1 MSTPTTK
8 EIQELKIHPV
18 EIEQLEILN
27 KANELWVK
35 QRALTPLE
43 EIAKWS
49 GEDIGEYD
57 PEAFGLFFP
66 DVTVGEVD
74 PIVFDIETLRRY
86 KEQKLEQIVETY
98 SAKYGPPTQEQ
109 LDDAKFSINNGLF
122 TNLTFE
128 PQTSKLILD
137 PVDSMN
143 DPEADP
149 WLDTVNNWL
158 VYSSNEMLT
167 DPRQPLIEH
176 KMIPI
181 LDQAVLNDDFDQ
193 DLLTTIVGFQKM
205 QSIDKLDAIK
215 RPYLE
220 DYEENNVE
228 KNTFNVLQRDLPK
241 LLADLDRIKT
251 QINVDYV
258 DFVKTS
264 QTTKDG
270 NQYFTAQAE
279 SKRLEYFGVTESL
292 QIPEPPD
299 MVKMA
304 TDSKYFKETIEGYI
318 GTQGGVGNPNS
329 AINPETNEAY
339 DANQKRAYRN
349 TNAIIVD
356 AAQETFNKY
365 FVDGQFT
372 QEAYSEA
379 AKFGLSPELFLTQ
392 VINEQTKSYFKEDE
406 ESKVSMYDEQIN
418 KSIEAFEKADATQKF
433 KDSTDTF
440 KKRRSVFQD
449 YLLENPQYRDAAQDS
464 FQFNALANEMAD
476 RLKNYDSIED
486 FEADTD
492 IQRDIDTIV
501 ERLDPD
507 APPSF
512 PTQIEGPDGQMIQI
526 PGLVARPAP
535 TPNPFTLDSI
545 NQQILEMAVDRPELA
560 KFIQEQV
567 ALPGFEERFKQV
579 AVPQLD
585 EEAYREAFASD
596 ASIAAE
602 RAASAQAARDEIAD
616 IEEMQRI
623 ERREGVEM
631 DAQGIQQQIDQER
644 QSRLAEL
651 RQRERRDSAQPGADP
666 EVRQSVRER
675 LTTPAQTIGE
685 FFAQELPGFERRFE
699 ESPFFRL
706 EQERKEREDEQ
717 RRRPLLRTG
726 GRGRTVVT
734 RGRR

>member
-1 MSTPTTK
+1 MTTPT
-8 EIQELKIHPV
+8 LK
-18 EIEQLEILN
+18 EIEQLQILN

-49 GEDIGEYD
+49 GEDIRTYD
-57 PEAFGLFFP
+57 YDEFGLLFP

-98 SAKYGPPTQEQ
+98 SAKYGRPTQEQ
-109 LDDAKFSINNGLF
+109 LTQAFDVLDNQLFS
-122 TNLTFE
+122 NLTFE

-143 DPEADP
+143 NPEADP
-149 WLDTVNNWL
+149 WLDTVNNWM
-158 VYSSNEMLT
+158 VYSGNEMLT

-205 QSIDKLDAIK
+205 QSMDKLDAIE

-228 KNTFNVLQRDLPK
+228 KNSFNVLQRDLPK
-241 LLADLDRIKT
+241 LLADLERIKT

-264 QTTKDG
+264 QAIKDG
-270 NQYFTAQAE
+270 NQYYTAQAE
-279 SKRLEYFGVTESL
+279 SKRLEYFGVTEAL
-292 QIPEPPD
+292 QIPEPLDP
-299 MVKMA
+299 VKMA

-318 GTQGGVGNPNS
+318 GTHGGVGNPNS

-339 DANQKRAYRN
+339 NANQKRAYRN

-356 AAQETFNKY
+356 AAEETFNKY

-379 AKFGLSPELFLTQ
+379 AKFGLSPELYVTQ
-392 VINEQTKSYFKEDE
+392 KINEQTKLFFEEDE
-406 ESKVSMYDEQIN
+406 ESKVSMYDKQIN
-418 KSIEAFEKADATQKF
+418 ESIGAFEKAEATQNYKAT
-433 KDSTDTF
+433 TDTF

-449 YLLENPQYRDAAQDS
+449 YLLENPQYRNAAQDE

-476 RLKNYDSIED
+476 RLKDYESLED

-512 PTQIEGPDGQMIQI
+512 PTQIEGPNGQMIQI

-545 NQQILEMAVDRPELA
+545 SQEILELAVDRPELA
-560 KFIQEQV
+560 RFIEQQI
-567 ALPGFEERFKQV
+567 ALPGFEERFRQV

-585 EEAYREAFASD
+585 EEAYSEAFASD
-596 ASIAAE
+596 TEIAAE

-616 IEEMQRI
+616 IEEMKEI
-623 ERREGVEM
+623 ERREGVETS
-631 DAQGIQQQIDQER
+631 AQAMQQVAQER
-644 QSRLAEL
+644 QSRVSEL
-651 RQRERRDSAQPGADP
+651 REIERRASVQPGADP
-666 EVRQSVRER
+666 EVRQIVRER

>member
-1 MSTPTTK
+1 VSTPT
-8 EIQELKIHPV
+8 LK
-18 EIEQLEILN
+18 EIEQLQILN

-49 GEDIGEYD
+49 GEDIRTYD
-57 PEAFGLFFP
+57 YDEFGLLFP

-98 SAKYGPPTQEQ
+98 SAKYGRPTQEQ
-109 LDDAKFSINNGLF
+109 LTQAFDVLDNQLFS
-122 TNLTFE
+122 NLTFE
-128 PQTSKLILD
+128 PQTSKLILN

-143 DPEADP
+143 NPEADP
-149 WLDTVNNWL
+149 WLDTVNNWM
-158 VYSSNEMLT
+158 VYSGNEMLT

-205 QSIDKLDAIK
+205 QSMDKLDAIE

-228 KNTFNVLQRDLPK
+228 KNSFNVLQRDLPK

-264 QTTKDG
+264 QTIKDG
-270 NQYFTAQAE
+270 NQYYTAQAE

-339 DANQKRAYRN
+339 GANQKRAYRN

-392 VINEQTKSYFKEDE
+392 VINEQTKLFFEEDE
-406 ESKVSMYDEQIN
+406 ESKVSMYDEKIN
-418 KSIEAFEKADATQKF
+418 KDIEAFEKADATQKF

-440 KKRRSVFQD
+440 NKRRSV
-449 YLLENPQYRDAAQDS
+449 
-464 FQFNALANEMAD
+464 AD
-476 RLKNYDSIED
+476 RLKEYESLED

-567 ALPGFEERFKQV
+567 ALPGFEERFRQV

-602 RAASAQAARDEIAD
+602 RAASAQAARDEIED
-616 IEEMQRI
+616 IEQLQRI
-623 ERREGVEM
+623 EAQEGVEM

-651 RQRERRDSAQPGADP
+651 RQTERRDSAQPGADP

>member
-1 MSTPTTK
+1 VSAPT
-8 EIQELKIHPV
+8 LK
-18 EIEQLEILN
+18 EIEQLQILN
-27 KANELWVK
+27 KANEIWVR

-49 GEDIGEYD
+49 GEDIRTYD
-57 PEAFGLFFP
+57 YDEFGLLFP

-86 KEQKLEQIVETY
+86 KEQKLEQIAETY

-109 LDDAKFSINNGLF
+109 LNQAFDVLNNQLFS
-122 TNLTFE
+122 NLTFE

-143 DPEADP
+143 DAEADP
-149 WLDTVNNWL
+149 WLDTVNNWM
-158 VYSSNEMLT
+158 VYSGNEMLT

-176 KMIPI
+176 KMTPI

-193 DLLTTIVGFQKM
+193 DLLTTILGFQKM
-205 QSIDKLDAIK
+205 QSIDKSDAIE

-251 QINVDYV
+251 QLNVDYV

-270 NQYFTAQAE
+270 NQYYTAQAE

-304 TDSKYFKETIEGYI
+304 TNSKYFKETIEGYI

-339 DANQKRAYRN
+339 GANQKRAYRN

-356 AAQETFNKY
+356 AAQDAFNKY

-392 VINEQTKSYFKEDE
+392 VINEQTKLFFEEDE
-406 ESKVSMYDEQIN
+406 ESKVSMYDKQIDE
-418 KSIEAFEKADATQKF
+418 SIGAFEKAEATQNYKAT
-433 KDSTDTF
+433 TDTF

-449 YLLENPQYRDAAQDS
+449 YLLENPQYRNAAQDE

-476 RLKNYDSIED
+476 RLKNYESLED

-501 ERLDPD
+501 ERLDPS

-512 PTQIEGPDGQMIQI
+512 PTQIEGPNGQMIQI

-545 NQQILEMAVDRPELA
+545 SQEILELAVDRPELA
-560 KFIQEQV
+560 RFIEQQI
-567 ALPGFEERFKQV
+567 ALPGFEERFRKV

-585 EEAYREAFASD
+585 EEAYSETFASD
-596 ASIAAE
+596 ESIAAE

-616 IEEMQRI
+616 IEEMKEI
-623 ERREGVEM
+623 ERREGVETS
-631 DAQGIQQQIDQER
+631 AQAMQQVAQER
-644 QSRLAEL
+644 QSRVSEL
-651 RQRERRDSAQPGADP
+651 REIERRASVQPGADP
-666 EVRQSVRER
+666 EVRQIVRER

>member
-1 MSTPTTK
+1 MSTPT
-8 EIQELKIHPV
+8 LK
-18 EIEQLEILN
+18 EIEQLQILN

-49 GEDIGEYD
+49 GEDISEYD

-86 KEQKLEQIVETY
+86 KEQKLEQIAETY

-109 LDDAKFSINNGLF
+109 LNQAFDVLDNQLFS
-122 TNLTFE
+122 NLTFE
-128 PQTSKLILD
+128 AQTSKLILD

-143 DPEADP
+143 NPEADP
-149 WLDTVNNWL
+149 WLDTVNNWM
-158 VYSSNEMLT
+158 VYSGNEMLT

-205 QSIDKLDAIK
+205 QSMDKLDAIE

-228 KNTFNVLQRDLPK
+228 KNSFNVLQRDLPK

-264 QTTKDG
+264 QTPKDG
-270 NQYFTAQAE
+270 NQYYTAQAE

-339 DANQKRAYRN
+339 GANQKRAYRN

-356 AAQETFNKY
+356 AAEETFNKY

-392 VINEQTKSYFKEDE
+392 VINEQTKLFFEEDE
-406 ESKVSMYDEQIN
+406 ESKVSMYDEKIN
-418 KSIEAFEKADATQKF
+418 KDIEAFEKADATQKF

-545 NQQILEMAVDRPELA
+545 NQEILEMAVDRPELA

-567 ALPGFEERFKQV
+567 ALPGFEERFRQV

-585 EEAYREAFASD
+585 EEAYSEAFALDPSV
-596 ASIAAE
+596 SE
-602 RAASAQAARDEIAD
+602 ELEIAKQEISD
-616 IEEMQRI
+616 IEKTMRI
-623 ERREGVEM
+623 EAQEDVDEA
-631 DAQGIQQQIDQER
+631 AQGMQQQIDQER
-644 QSRLAEL
+644 QSRLNEL
-651 RQRERRDSAQPGADP
+651 RQTEKMYSGQTGLDP

>member
-1 MSTPTTK
+1 MSTPT
-8 EIQELKIHPV
+8 LK
-18 EIEQLEILN
+18 EIEQLQILN
-27 KANELWVK
+27 KANELWVR

-49 GEDIGEYD
+49 GEDIGVYD
-57 PEAFGLFFP
+57 YDEFGLLFP

-86 KEQKLEQIVETY
+86 KDQKLEQIVETY
-98 SAKYGPPTQEQ
+98 SAKYGPPTEEQ
-109 LDDAKFSINNGLF
+109 KDQASDVLDNQLFS
-122 TNLTFE
+122 NLTFE
-128 PQTSKLILD
+128 AQTSKLILD

-149 WLDTVNNWL
+149 WLDTVNNWM
-158 VYSSNEMLT
+158 VYSGNEMLT

-205 QSIDKLDAIK
+205 QSMDKLDAIE

-228 KNTFNVLQRDLPK
+228 KNSFNVLQRDLPK
-241 LLADLDRIKT
+241 LLADLERIKT

-264 QTTKDG
+264 QAIKDG
-270 NQYFTAQAE
+270 NQYYTAQAE

-318 GTQGGVGNPNS
+318 GNQGGVGNPNS

-339 DANQKRAYRN
+339 GANQKRAYRN

-356 AAQETFNKY
+356 AAEETFNKY

-379 AKFGLSPELFLTQ
+379 AKFGLSPELYVTQ
-392 VINEQTKSYFKEDE
+392 KINEQTKLFFEEDE
-406 ESKVSMYDEQIN
+406 ESKVSMYDKQIN
-418 KSIEAFEKADATQKF
+418 ESIGAFEKADATQNYKA
-433 KDSTDTF
+433 TPDTF

-449 YLLENPQYRDAAQDS
+449 YLLENPQYRNAAQDE
-464 FQFNALANEMAD
+464 FQFNALANELAD
-476 RLKNYDSIED
+476 RLKDYESLED

-512 PTQIEGPDGQMIQI
+512 PTQIEGPNGQMIQI

-545 NQQILEMAVDRPELA
+545 SQEILELAVDRPELA
-560 KFIQEQV
+560 RFIEQQI
-567 ALPGFEERFKQV
+567 ALPGFEERFRQV

-585 EEAYREAFASD
+585 EEAYSEAFASD
-596 ASIAAE
+596 TEIAAE
-602 RAASAQAARDEIAD
+602 RAASAQAARDEIED
-616 IEEMQRI
+616 IEQLQRI
-623 ERREGVEM
+623 EAQEGVEM
-631 DAQGIQQQIDQER
+631 DAQGMQQQIDQER

-651 RQRERRDSAQPGADP
+651 RQTERRDSAQPGADP

-675 LTTPAQTIGE
+675 LTTPAQTIGQ

>member
-1 MSTPTTK
+1 MSTPT
-8 EIQELKIHPV
+8 LK
-18 EIEQLEILN
+18 EIEQLQILN

-49 GEDIGEYD
+49 GEDIGVYD
-57 PEAFGLFFP
+57 YDEFGLLFP

-98 SAKYGPPTQEQ
+98 SAKYGPPTEEQ
-109 LDDAKFSINNGLF
+109 KDQAIDVLDNQLFS
-122 TNLTFE
+122 NLTFE
-128 PQTSKLILD
+128 AQTSKLILN

-143 DPEADP
+143 NPEADP
-149 WLDTVNNWL
+149 WLDTVNNWM
-158 VYSSNEMLT
+158 VYSGNEMLT

-205 QSIDKLDAIK
+205 QSMDKLDAIE

-228 KNTFNVLQRDLPK
+228 KNSFNVLQRDLPK
-241 LLADLDRIKT
+241 ILADLDRIKT
-251 QINVDYV
+251 QINVDFV

-264 QTTKDG
+264 QAIKDG
-270 NQYFTAQAE
+270 NQYYTTQAE

-304 TDSKYFKETIEGYI
+304 TNSKYFKETIEGYI

-339 DANQKRAYRN
+339 GANQKRAYRN

-356 AAQETFNKY
+356 AAEEEFNKY

-392 VINEQTKSYFKEDE
+392 VINEQTKLFFEEDE
-406 ESKVSMYDEQIN
+406 ESKVSMYDEKIN
-418 KSIEAFEKADATQKF
+418 KDIAAFEKADATQKY
-433 KDSTDTF
+433 KATTDTF

-449 YLLENPQYRDAAQDS
+449 YLLENPQYRNAAQDD

-476 RLKNYDSIED
+476 RLKDYESLED

-512 PTQIEGPDGQMIQI
+512 PTQIEGPNGQMIQI

-545 NQQILEMAVDRPELA
+545 SQEILELAVDRPELA
-560 KFIQEQV
+560 RFIEQQI
-567 ALPGFEERFKQV
+567 ALPGFEERFRQV

-585 EEAYREAFASD
+585 EEAYSEAFASD
-596 ASIAAE
+596 TEIAAE

-623 ERREGVEM
+623 EAQESVEM
-631 DAQGIQQQIDQER
+631 DAQGMQQQIDQER

-651 RQRERRDSAQPGADP
+651 RQTERRDSAQPGADP